1 MNNHN
6 PTDQAKARIEAK
18 ITYLQDELE
27 QLKDYYY
34 VPETYHLLIQEL
46 DYQTSLLKR
55 IQIKNSFSKIDGN
68 L

>member
-6 PTDQAKARIEAK
+6 PSDQTKARIEAK

-55 IQIKNSFSKIDGN
+55 IQIKNSFSKIDSN